1 MVSFYAP
8 CGLLHTLFFFLKLAG
23 NFNMAGMTK
32 LLADF
37 ASKKIDKN
45 RIWCYYKLEMTCFI
59 HPFSGFL
66 PTPDH

>member
-1 MVSFYAP
+1 MVSFYAS
-8 CGLLHTLFFFLKLAG
+8 CGLLHTFFPKLVG
-23 NFNMAGMTK
+23 NFNMAGMTE

-45 RIWCYYKLEMTCFI
+45 RIWFYYKLEMTCFI

>member
-1 MVSFYAP
+1 MWLTA
-8 CGLLHTLFFFLKLAG
+8 HTLFFPKLAG

-37 ASKKIDKN
+37 ASKKIDN

-66 PTPDH
+66 PTQDY